1 MREEGQTRLGCR
13 DGEVIPHH
21 MDMDL
26 DNNMVHEQLED
37 YEGSEHGDTL
47 GRKEVDNKHG
57 GCGTDVTEGPHEV
70 TGRTTPGADDKGA
83 SAMDNDDGRTGH
95 GIDNGPFDEGPP
107 DSKSS
112 AGDMH
117 LLVRMQVPVSAM
129 GLLIGARGAML
140 GTMAALKGCS
150 DIVSTGAH
158 GDSDRALIV
167 SVPDMQVASDIK
179 DLIKDPVRAYRPQSD
194 EGVKAV

>member
-1 MREEGQTRLGCR
+1 MREEVQTRLGCR

-57 GCGTDVTEGPHEV
+57 GYGTDVTEGPHEV

-95 GIDNGPFDEGPP
+95 GRDNVLFDEGPS

-112 AGDMH
+112 GQA
-117 LLVRMQVPVSAM
+117 S
-129 GLLIGARGAML
+129 IGADAGA
-140 GTMAALKGCS
+140 GFGNG
-150 DIVSTGAH
+150 IAH
-158 GDSDRALIV
+158 WRQGRNAWDDGGS
-167 SVPDMQVASDIK
+167 Q
-179 DLIKDPVRAYRPQSD
+179 
-194 EGVKAV
+194 GVQ